1 MNIYISIKY
10 TQIYDSIYPSTYLP
24 LPATTCLSIKLSSY
38 LSIYLTIYLSINLSI
53 YRPIYLSID
62 LSIYLHLS
70 IDRSISIYPSIES
83 SKPADHLS
91 IYLTFSMSNADVYL
105 HIKNDN
111 VDPSRSMAFCDLV
124 LSAPE
129 NFSHLR
135 SQMKNPQAQA

>member
-1 MNIYISIKY
+1 MILSIHLPTY
-10 TQIYDSIYPSTYLP
+10 HYLP
-24 LPATTCLSIKLSSY
+24 LPAYLSNYLAIYLSNYLSIYQSIYLSTYLSIDRSIYLSPSIYRSIDLSLSIRLSNLASLQTIY
-38 LSIYLTIYLSINLSI
+38 LSIYLTS
-53 YRPIYLSID
+53 
-62 LSIYLHLS
+62 
-70 IDRSISIYPSIES
+70 
-83 SKPADHLS
+83 
-91 IYLTFSMSNADVYL
+91 SMSNADVYL

>member
-1 MNIYISIKY
+1 
-10 TQIYDSIYPSTYLP
+10 
-24 LPATTCLSIKLSSY
+24 
-38 LSIYLTIYLSINLSI
+38 
-53 YRPIYLSID
+53 
-62 LSIYLHLS
+62 
-70 IDRSISIYPSIES
+70 
-83 SKPADHLS
+83 
-91 IYLTFSMSNADVYL
+91 MSNADVYL